1 MRARLLLI
9 LTTLLSLPATGLGQ
23 ARRRPLAPAWCT
35 DATQKGDS
43 AFIVSR
49 AIKAVTDSAG
59 SRIALKVDDFQV
71 IKTASL
77 EQGVLVSLVAANPHT
92 RGGGGLVW
100 VDAETLCPII
110 LRLYE

>member
-1 MRARLLLI
+1 MRAALLLI
-9 LTTLLSLPATGLGQ
+9 LTPLLLLPTIGLGQ
-23 ARRRPLAPAWCT
+23 ARRRPPAPGWCT

-49 AIKAVTDSAG
+49 AIKVVTDSAG
-59 SRIALKVDDFQV
+59 SRIGLKVDDFQV

-77 EQGVLVSLVAANPHT
+77 EQGVIVSLVAANPHT

-100 VDAETLCPII
+100 VDAETLCPMI
-110 LRLYE
+110 LRLYQ